1 MSYLSIYRVRLLVL
15 AVVCLVL
22 WKSFSYFSEINNE
35 ASHGKSEITSVKIN
49 ILTVKVTVFY
59 EALCPDSRNFFIRQ
73 LLPSFERAPHLLDVV
88 LVPYGKAKTQ
98 LLPGEGGDEGVLHFS
113 CQHGPVECH
122 ANKVHACAIKHVI
135 NQDDLLKYVTCM
147 ISDNMN
153 PDEVGEKCALDL
165 GINWEPIRTCASSLE
180 GDLLL
185 RKHGEDT
192 HGLRPHVSFI
202 PTVTLDDSQ
211 DNQAAILKDLFKEIC
226 KKIEAFHPAEC
237 G

>member
-1 MSYLSIYRVRLLVL
+1 MSYSSIFRVRILVL

-22 WKSFSYFSEINNE
+22 WKSFSYFSEINNQ
-35 ASHGKSEITSVKIN
+35 ASLGKEETTSVELQ
-49 ILTVKVTVFY
+49 ILTVKVTVYY

-73 LLPSFERAPHLLDVV
+73 LLPSFERAPRLLDVV

-98 LLPGEGGDEGVLHFS
+98 LLPREGTDEGILHFT

-122 ANKVHACAIKHVI
+122 ANKVHACAIKYVI
-135 NQDDLLKYVTCM
+135 NQDLLLKYVTCM
-147 ISDNMN
+147 ISDNMI
-153 PDEVGEKCALDL
+153 PDEAGEKCAVDL
-165 GINWEPIRTCASSLE
+165 EIDWEPIRTCSSSVE

-185 RKHGEDT
+185 RKYGEET

-202 PTVTLDDSQ
+202 PTVSLDDSQ

-226 KKIEAFHPAEC
+226 KKIEVYHPSEC
-237 G
+237 A